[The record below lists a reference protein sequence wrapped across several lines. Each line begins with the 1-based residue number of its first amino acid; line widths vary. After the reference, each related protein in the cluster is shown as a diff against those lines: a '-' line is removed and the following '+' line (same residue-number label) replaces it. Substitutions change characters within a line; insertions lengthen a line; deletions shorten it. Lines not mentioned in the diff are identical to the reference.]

1 MRTIALGIHTV
12 YHSIT
17 NAYVEKNALKYLL
30 KIPNFPQNRSI
41 AKIGKITMRIFSFG
55 ENHETVGKE
64 NKNHN

>member
-1 MRTIALGIHTV
+1 
-12 YHSIT
+12 
-17 NAYVEKNALKYLL
+17 VEKNALKYLL